1 MEKSSRIL
9 IGAIFILVIAL
20 ISFNYGSITGKSVI
34 GKTEISITPE
44 AIDSGE
50 KIYITVKPGT
60 HGVYKKA
67 CFYQAEDNLR
77 KGCTYRVC
85 GDSYKCFYS
94 STFSFSTTNWD
105 PGIHYVKIFDYD
117 LDDYVK
123 AYFTIT

>member
-20 ISFNYGSITGKSVI
+20 VSFNYGSITGFTVKQ
-34 GKTEISITPE
+34 TEISITPNP
-44 AIDSGE
+44 APSGQ
-50 KIYITVKPGT
+50 KIYVTVDPGPN
-60 HGVYKKA
+60 GVYKRA

-85 GDSYKCFYS
+85 GGSYKCFDV
-94 STFSFSTTNWD
+94 STFSFSTHAWE

-117 LDDYVK
+117 LDNYVEK
-123 AYFTIT
+123 YFTIT

>member
-20 ISFNYGSITGKSVI
+20 VSFNYNSLTGQVIKS
-34 GKTEISITPE
+34 KTMISITPKV
-44 AIDSGE
+44 INPGQ
-50 KIYITVKPGT
+50 KIYVTVNPGPK
-60 HGVYKKA
+60 GVYKRA

-85 GDSYKCFYS
+85 GGSYKCLDT
-94 STFSFSTTNWD
+94 STFSFSTHAWE